1 MIPRRGCSARVLLV
15 VLAVL
20 GLLPASAVAHGLRP
34 GALTLEERAPDVFAV
49 VWTEP
54 VDTRG
59 AATPVEVSLPR
70 GCRHTADTLD
80 CTDSGLRGTI
90 EFPGLAEQGG
100 RVVVFVQFLRGEPLE
115 AFVDAD
121 DPRLVLDRAPG
132 DSASAWMRLG
142 ITHVLGGLDHLAF
155 ILGLLLV
162 VGVSDLR
169 RLVATITA
177 FTLAHSTTLALA
189 ATGVVA
195 LRPAPVEAAIAA
207 SVLLVAREAWVLRPS
222 LTRRAPWVVALVFG
236 LVHGLGFAGAL
247 ASWGMTAG
255 WNLLWFNVGVE
266 AGQLAV
272 VLIVFVGAP
281 RLGRRLDAWRRPVVY
296 AIGGLAGWWFI
307 ERTLE
312 LLTAAP

>member
-1 MIPRRGCSARVLLV
+1 MLV
-15 VLAVL
+15 VLALL
-20 GLLPASAVAHGLRP
+20 GLLPATAAAHGLRP
-34 GALTLEERAPDVFAV
+34 GALTLVEQAPDVFTI

-59 AATPVEVSLPR
+59 AATPVGVELPAV
-70 GCRHTADTLD
+70 CRRRADTLD
-80 CTDSGLRGTI
+80 CTGSGLRGTI
-90 EFPGLAEQGG
+90 EFPGLHEQGG
-100 RVVVFVQFLRGEPLE
+100 RVVVFVQFLDGPPLE
-115 AFVDAD
+115 AFVRAEH
-121 DPRLVLDRAPG
+121 PRLELHRAPG
-132 DSASAWMRLG
+132 DSAPAWMRLG

-177 FTLAHSTTLALA
+177 FTLAHSTTLVLA
-189 ATGVVA
+189 ATGMLS

-207 SVLLVAREAWVLRPS
+207 SVMLVAREAYDHRPS
-222 LTRRAPWVVALVFG
+222 LTRRAPWIVAVVFG

-272 VLIVFVGAP
+272 VLVVFVTVP
-281 RLGRRLDAWRRPVVY
+281 RLGRRAEALRRPAVY
-296 AIGGLAGWWFI
+296 AIGALAGFWLV
-307 ERTLE
+307 ERTIA
-312 LLTAAP
+312 LLTAAS